1 MKTGT
6 SWILL
11 TIAAAVSLMV
21 LGCVPIAPAQPASPA
36 QPEAAKLPVEVV
48 VGALEPLTGAHAVFG
63 AEAVVGMEIAVEH
76 INAAGGIKSL
86 NGLKLKLVSED
97 AGENADSAKLA
108 VESIIAKYHPA
119 AILGLYISP
128 MTIAAS
134 EVTERERV
142 LLVADALADSVT
154 SSGRRYLFR
163 PAPKASQ
170 HGASAIQFVMS
181 EAKKAGLDFKTVA
194 ILNEDSSFG
203 RSNATGAMNE
213 ALNQGLTIV
222 YQKEY
227 PYDITDASP
236 MVADIAKSGADFV
249 VHCPYF
255 SDAILFAET
264 FRETGNIPQFVAGMG
279 ASGYTDPGSI
289 EALGDTSEYYSNT
302 YSYNPAKKTPQ
313 NEKFVAD
320 FKAKTGHVP
329 TEAGGMNYYGMWILK
344 EALELSGQMFPG
356 DPLNPDNLRAAFL
369 NLDLTSGP
377 AVETYTSNH
386 IEFTDTGD
394 NPDAKAVILQVIK
407 GQPKVVWPPE
417 DGETQAIFPRPDA
430 KK

>member
-21 LGCVPIAPAQPASPA
+21 LGCVPIAPAQPASPS

-255 SDAILFAET
+255 SDAILFAKT

-279 ASGYTDPGSI
+279 ASGYTDPESI

>member
-1 MKTGT
+1 
-6 SWILL
+6 
-11 TIAAAVSLMV
+11 MV
-21 LGCVPIAPAQPASPA
+21 LGCVPIAPAQPASPS

-48 VGALEPLTGAHAVFG
+48 VGALEPLTGAHAVIG

-119 AILGLYISP
+119 AILGLYVSP

-255 SDAILFAET
+255 SDAILFAKT

-279 ASGYTDPGSI
+279 ASGYTDPESI
-289 EALGDTSEYYSNT
+289 EALGDASEYYSNT